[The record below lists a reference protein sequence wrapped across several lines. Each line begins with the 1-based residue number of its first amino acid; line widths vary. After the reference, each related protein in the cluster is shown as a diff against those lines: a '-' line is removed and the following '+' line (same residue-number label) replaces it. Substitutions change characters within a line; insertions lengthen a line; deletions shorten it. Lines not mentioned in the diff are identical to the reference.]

1 VRRVAP
7 SIVARCRDA
16 AHDAHTDHTTPA
28 PPVPRAAPDHSAS
41 HSVAMALATAP
52 PAGNVADALA
62 YVREV
67 RDRFARQTGKYRE
80 FLAAMRD
87 FKTGTC
93 VATKTRRDATR
104 PTRDDAHGDG

>member
-1 VRRVAP
+1 
-7 SIVARCRDA
+7 
-16 AHDAHTDHTTPA
+16 
-28 PPVPRAAPDHSAS
+28 
-41 HSVAMALATAP
+41 MALATAP

-93 VATKTRRDATR
+93 VASVARRDATR
-104 PTRDDAHGDG
+104 PTRRTRERSDDATTTDDARRPGSRPRA

>member
-1 VRRVAP
+1 
-7 SIVARCRDA
+7 
-16 AHDAHTDHTTPA
+16 
-28 PPVPRAAPDHSAS
+28 
-41 HSVAMALATAP
+41 MALAQAP

-93 VATKTRRDATR
+93 VATSRDATR
-104 PTRDDAHGDG
+104 PARRAMTRELRNTDDDDDRDAGSRPRA

>member
-1 VRRVAP
+1 
-7 SIVARCRDA
+7 
-16 AHDAHTDHTTPA
+16 
-28 PPVPRAAPDHSAS
+28 
-41 HSVAMALATAP
+41 MALATAP

-67 RDRFARQTGKYRE
+67 RDRFARQAGKYRE

-93 VATKTRRDATR
+93 VATSRDATR
-104 PTRDDAHGDG
+104 RDRRAMTRERRMTDDDDDGDAGSRPRA

>member
-1 VRRVAP
+1 
-7 SIVARCRDA
+7 
-16 AHDAHTDHTTPA
+16 
-28 PPVPRAAPDHSAS
+28 
-41 HSVAMALATAP
+41 MALATAP

-93 VATKTRRDATR
+93 VATSTRRDATR
-104 PTRDDAHGDG
+104 RTRERRMTDDDDDGDAGSRPRA

>member
-1 VRRVAP
+1 
-7 SIVARCRDA
+7 
-16 AHDAHTDHTTPA
+16 
-28 PPVPRAAPDHSAS
+28 
-41 HSVAMALATAP
+41 MALATAP

-67 RDRFARQTGKYRE
+67 RDRFARQAGKYRE

-93 VATKTRRDATR
+93 VARRRDGRAWRRMTDDDDDRDAGSR
-104 PTRDDAHGDG
+104 PRA

>member
-1 VRRVAP
+1 
-7 SIVARCRDA
+7 
-16 AHDAHTDHTTPA
+16 
-28 PPVPRAAPDHSAS
+28 
-41 HSVAMALATAP
+41 MALATAP

-93 VATKTRRDATR
+93 VATSRRRDATR
-104 PTRDDAHGDG
+104 PTRRTRERRMTDDDDDRDAGSRPRA

>member
-1 VRRVAP
+1 
-7 SIVARCRDA
+7 
-16 AHDAHTDHTTPA
+16 
-28 PPVPRAAPDHSAS
+28 
-41 HSVAMALATAP
+41 MALAAP
-52 PAGNVADALA
+52 APAAGNVADALA

-93 VATKTRRDATR
+93 VRDRAATR
-104 PTRDDAHGDG
+104 ARARSRRARATRDD

>member
-1 VRRVAP
+1 
-7 SIVARCRDA
+7 
-16 AHDAHTDHTTPA
+16 
-28 PPVPRAAPDHSAS
+28 
-41 HSVAMALATAP
+41 MALATAP

-104 PTRDDAHGDG
+104 PTRRTRERRMTDDDDDRDAGSRPRA